1 MLISEWFAVKFSNF
15 VITDNVELSN
25 YVSKRYEVKTT
36 VITYGG
42 DHVSNIPLELVDDV
56 KIFEKYSFLR
66 EKYAFMVCRIEPENN
81 LDMILECYKEF
92 KDYPLVLVGNW
103 ESSEYGKKL
112 KNVYEKYDH
121 MYLYDAIY
129 DQKILDILRSNAYVY
144 IHGHSVGG
152 TNPSLVEAMSL
163 QLSILAFD
171 VSYNRITTGNKA
183 LYFSDSD
190 ELLSLFRNT
199 EDDTYKAK
207 FIIIAEGSQ
216 GKLKYQIRRKDRKD
230 EYAIGIVAEIE
241 ADNESIDKYIHNA
254 IDFQFGR
261 FKQGYGWIFP
271 HENYFSVGIGGLAKH
286 LPHPKKT
293 MLDFLNENNFNNK
306 YKLHSHIIPAGGIKR
321 KITSSR
327 VVLSGDSAGF
337 VDSFLGEGI
346 AYAIR
351 SGQIAVE
358 VISKIILNNND
369 METIKNYEIICKSEF
384 IDNLNYSLILTKL
397 ISSYPSLFLKIFTS
411 NKAIEKYLEVPTMET
426 SYKNYIKWL
435 IPRIPMFLL
444 RS

>member
-1 MLISEWFAVKFSNF
+1 MYDLI
-15 VITDNVELSN
+15 I
-25 YVSKRYEVKTT
+25 
-36 VITYGG
+36 IGG
-42 DHVSNIPLELVDDV
+42 GPSG
-56 KIFEKYSFLR
+56 S
-66 EKYAFMVCRIEPENN
+66 AAGRIA
-81 LDMILECYKEF
+81 
-92 KDYPLVLVGNW
+92 
-103 ESSEYGKKL
+103 GKKGL
-112 KNVYEKYDH
+112 KTLLIEKEIFPRYKPCGGALSEH
-121 MYLYDAIY
+121 AMSYLDFEIPGSMIERDIFGARVHFKNQVVEQYKDSRIAVLITRS
-129 DQKILDILRSNAYVY
+129 ILDNYLLEKAGETGIEIKMGEKVLEYQEKNDYVE
-144 IHGHSVGG
+144 V
-152 TNPSLVEAMSL
+152 
-163 QLSILAFD
+163 F
-171 VSYNRITTGNKA
+171 
-183 LYFSDSD
+183 
-190 ELLSLFRNT
+190 T

-230 EYAIGIVAEIE
+230 EYAIGVVAEIE
-241 ADNESIDKYIHNA
+241 ADNESIDRYIHNA

-271 HENYFSVGIGGLAKH
+271 HGKYFSVGIGGLAKH

-293 MLDFLNENNFNNK
+293 MLDFLNENNFHDD
-306 YKLHSHIIPAGGIKR
+306 YKLHGHIIPAGGIKR
-321 KITSSR
+321 RITSSR

-384 IDNLNYSLILTKL
+384 IDNLNYSLIFVKL
-397 ISSYPSLFLKIFTS
+397 INSYPSLFLKIFTS
-411 NKAIEKYLEVPTMET
+411 NKAIEKYLEVPAMET
-426 SYKNYIKWL
+426 SYKSYIKWL